1 MPTKQSSTKKVSDDA
16 PLEKSVSKS
25 RSSVKKAVPA
35 KKVAPQRV
43 ATKKVAKS
51 TQDKSLSAP
60 CCTLVC
66 KPEEAFWINE
76 GPVLL
81 SIVDLKN
88 ALRTISDAQF
98 AYHTKRSG
106 NDFAT
111 WIRDCFGND
120 ACADKL
126 KKATTRTMAVRVL
139 EADCSC

>member
-1 MPTKQSSTKKVSDDA
+1 MSTKQSSTKKTADDQS
-16 PLEKSVSKS
+16 LEKSVPKS
-25 RSSVKKAVPA
+25 RASVKKAVPA
-35 KKVAPQRV
+35 KKVATSKV
-43 ATKKVAKS
+43 ATKKNVRSTLGKS
-51 TQDKSLSAP
+51 SCAT
-60 CCTLVC
+60 CCPLLC
-66 KPEEAFWINE
+66 KPEEAFWIND
-76 GPVLL
+76 GPILL
-81 SIVDLKN
+81 SIEDLKN